1 MAGSLI
7 DIFNTIET
15 DGDINVKVKH
25 VLENELIRRLNR
37 YELTARNLEK
47 KYGAPLKEFK
57 KKGIVAKKGY
67 SYEVEND
74 LWEWESSLDGI
85 KTVKAE
91 IKSLRTL
98 QAEVVN
104 A

>member
-1 MAGSLI
+1 MAGALTISRSLL
-7 DIFNTIET
+7 DIFNTIEAE
-15 DGDINVKVKH
+15 GDINVKVKH
-25 VLENELIRRLNR
+25 VLENELVRRLSR
-37 YELTARNLEK
+37 YELAVRNLEK
-47 KYGAPLKEFK
+47 KYGLSFKEFK

-91 IKSLRTL
+91 IKRLRMI
-98 QAEVVN
+98 
-104 A
+104 